1 MGRAR
6 KRTQIPHRKKLRKK
20 LNLTRM
26 VKRKR
31 GSKSKLSKNLTK
43 MPRARLPPNL
53 MRILGRHHRRRSS
66 RQRRNWTNSKGEAMR
81 KGKMEI
87 QLRSQMMEKKKVEVR
102 KRRKSQRKKR
112 RSQQTAKR
120 LLFSQARI
128 RTIPMKR
135 ILESLEN
142 H

>member
-6 KRTQIPHRKKLRKK
+6 KRTQIPHRKKMRKN
-20 LNLTRM
+20 LNLTRRVM
-26 VKRKR
+26 KKR

-43 MPRARLPPNL
+43 MQRAHLPPNL

-66 RQRRNWTNSKGEAMR
+66 RQRRNWTSSKGEATR

-102 KRRKSQRKKR
+102 KNQRRKSQRKKR
-112 RSQQTAKR
+112 RNQQTAKR
-120 LLFSQARI
+120 LLFSQA
-128 RTIPMKR
+128 
-135 ILESLEN
+135 
-142 H
+142 